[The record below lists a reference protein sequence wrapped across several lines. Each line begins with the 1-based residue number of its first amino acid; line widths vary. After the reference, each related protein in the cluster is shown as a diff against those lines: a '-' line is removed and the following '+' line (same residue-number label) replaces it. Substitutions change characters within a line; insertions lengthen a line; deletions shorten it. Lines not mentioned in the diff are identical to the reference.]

1 MSDVEKICC
10 YDRDNND
17 TLIATLKTTTPTT

>member
-10 YDRDNND
+10 YGRDNND
-17 TLIATLKTTTPTT
+17 ALIAALKTTTPTT